1 MPVLQQHPSLHFREW
16 TEAVSLQWL
25 YATPRVLALALP
37 RAAAGAPL
45 AVALFAC
52 SCCLTLLL
60 HAAAWCHNKLTHR
73 MGSGDGWQP
82 SW

>member
-37 RAAAGAPL
+37 RAAAGAPPPPPPPRPW
-45 AVALFAC
+45 
-52 SCCLTLLL
+52 LLL
-60 HAAAWCHNKLTHR
+60 CLLAPAA
-73 MGSGDGWQP
+73 
-82 SW
+82 